1 MVPQVELWSVCIH
14 ESCADQCCSSGTGK
28 SLQLPP
34 GQTYMLQ
41 PPAATRQQPT
51 SAGISSSV
59 VQICTSIL
67 SSLHTCIRGI
77 AIS

>member
-14 ESCADQCCSSGTGK
+14 ESCADQCCSFGGK
-28 SLQLPP
+28 SLQLPL

-41 PPAATRQQPT
+41 PSAATRQQPT

-67 SSLHTCIRGI
+67 SSLQTCIKGI